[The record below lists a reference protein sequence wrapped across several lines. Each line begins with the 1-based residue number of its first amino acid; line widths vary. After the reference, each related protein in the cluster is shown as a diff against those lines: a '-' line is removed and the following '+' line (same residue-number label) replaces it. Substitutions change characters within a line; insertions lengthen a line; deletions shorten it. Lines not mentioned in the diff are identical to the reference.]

1 MACDNNLDVIKKFFS
16 IINISVDNLDSLE
29 LLELDRDLLLKET
42 INSEFSKLVEESK
55 KVYNSSKL
63 TSLHKNRLEK
73 QKFPAINLL
82 RQILK
87 CNHYKLTPKTIS
99 LGYHKNG
106 RKIIKRSYI
115 INKIV

>member
-1 MACDNNLDVIKKFFS
+1 MDCKDNLEIIKKMFS
-16 IINISVDNLDSLE
+16 IINITIENLEDLE
-29 LLELDRDLLLKET
+29 LVELDRDLLLKEP
-42 INSEFSKLVEESK
+42 INNEFSKLIDSSK

-87 CNHYKLTPKTIS
+87 CNNYKLGPKTTS

-106 RKIIKRSYI
+106 KKIIKRSYI